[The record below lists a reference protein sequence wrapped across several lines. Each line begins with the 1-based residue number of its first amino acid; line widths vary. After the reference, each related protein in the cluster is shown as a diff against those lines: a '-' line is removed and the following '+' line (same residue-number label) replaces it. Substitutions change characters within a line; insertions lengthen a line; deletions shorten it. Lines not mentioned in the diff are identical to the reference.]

1 MRSIKKSFTQ
11 TAISAVIVQRDG
23 NRKAILSDEQTV
35 TTFERV
41 KDTKAAAKIFAAEKG
56 VAYGSVVVQNMR
68 ETEKTFRISAEN
80 FLANAEE
87 ITPENPASI

>member
-23 NRKAILSDEQTV
+23 NGKAILSDEQTV
-35 TTFERV
+35 TTFEPV
-41 KDTKAAAKIFAAEKG
+41 KDTTAAAKIFAAEKG
-56 VAYGSVVVQNMR
+56 VAPGSVVVQNMR